1 MYVELLFD
9 FERLAEFKVDG
20 LHVRL
25 CRVNSFAEALKQ
37 VLISVTRFEA
47 RRTAELLRLRMA
59 QADEVIQF
67 FFDGFNVVLAF
78 HFVSE
83 WVVDL
88 FWFEFFE
95 C

>member
-1 MYVELLFD
+1 MCDYAFGV
-9 FERLAEFKVDG
+9 
-20 LHVRL
+20 
-25 CRVNSFAEALKQ
+25 
-37 VLISVTRFEA
+37 
-47 RRTAELLRLRMA
+47 RRTAWIAPLRMA

-67 FFDGFNVVLAF
+67 FFDDFDVVLAF

>member
-1 MYVELLFD
+1 MTSLLK
-9 FERLAEFKVDG
+9 L
-20 LHVRL
+20 
-25 CRVNSFAEALKQ
+25 S
-37 VLISVTRFEA
+37 VLL
-47 RRTAELLRLRMA
+47 ELLRLRMA

-67 FFDGFNVVLAF
+67 FFDGFDVVLAF

>member
-1 MYVELLFD
+1 MTSLLK
-9 FERLAEFKVDG
+9 LG
-20 LHVRL
+20 
-25 CRVNSFAEALKQ
+25 
-37 VLISVTRFEA
+37 VLL
-47 RRTAELLRLRMA
+47 ELLRLRMT

-67 FFDGFNVVLAF
+67 FFDGFDVVLAF
-78 HFVSE
+78 HFASE